1 MTMDSTHITEIMPP
15 DMPDWMWDAIE
26 EGLLARRS
34 MEKVADLD
42 GIASRLV
49 AVNLELR
56 ERIAELE
63 AETFSMCVS
72 HAILHIDNTDC
83 PYCRITELKETVY
96 ARNNKIVALKL
107 QLSAVK
113 ALDQRVM
120 GGRLEWVRAIYSA
133 LEEPVPEWAALQQEQ
148 GDG

>member
-1 MTMDSTHITEIMPP
+1 MDSTHITEIMPP

-56 ERIAELE
+56 ERITELE
-63 AETFSMCVS
+63 SRLKK
-72 HAILHIDNTDC
+72 LHDEAVD
-83 PYCRITELKETVY
+83 RREELE
-96 ARNNKIVALKL
+96 
-107 QLSAVK
+107 
-113 ALDQRVM
+113 M
-120 GGRLEWVRAIYSA
+120 
-133 LEEPVPEWAALQQEQ
+133 